1 MFRGVFLPQLLHD
14 QILHGPRAV
23 CRLLQHICAVWR
35 HRAHRARVLLLSSAR
50 NRKQNAKGDRRT
62 L

>member
-14 QILHGPRAV
+14 QVLHGPREV
-23 CRLLQHICAVWR
+23 YRLLQHIRAVR
-35 HRAHRARVLLLSSAR
+35 RRGAHWARVLLLSSAR

-62 L
+62 I